1 MTDINKP
8 AAAGTEPQGPNKRL
22 KKDGTP
28 DRRNGNP
35 GNAGNK
41 HATGRKRIEGQETR
55 KIISF
60 VATDKEYKLLLK
72 YAAILKDDYERGLN
86 LLAKLGTPPD
96 GRAKMDSDRT
106 KRTIR
111 VYEREKMPIRQM
123 LSIIKDRYELT
134 YMIISRD

>member
-1 MTDINKP
+1 MIEEKKP
-8 AAAGTEPQGPNKRL
+8 AADVVTANTPRL

-60 VATDKEYKLLLK
+60 VATDKEYKLLLE
-72 YAAILKDDYERGLN
+72 YATILKNDYERGLD
-86 LLAKLGTPPD
+86 LLVKMGTPPT
-96 GRAKMDSDRT
+96 GRAKMDSSRT

-111 VYEREKMPIRQM
+111 VYEREKTPIRQM
-123 LSIIKDRYELT
+123 LSIIKDRYELA
-134 YMIISRD
+134 YMIISRN